1 MGIFQKA
8 KAWFF
13 EVKPDES
20 NAATRYEQLEKQ
32 PEKPRE
38 SYKNAQVQYKGLC
51 FVVSF
56 IHRNGEYEI
65 DEITL
70 EDSMTDIFD
79 LLVSSKYMQN
89 DKYISD
95 ELEDMA
101 RKELGI

>member
-1 MGIFQKA
+1 MGIFQGIGKWFTAQKPNESSA
-8 KAWFF
+8 K
-13 EVKPDES
+13 V
-20 NAATRYEQLEKQ
+20 RYAMAEPQR
-32 PEKPRE
+32 RE
-38 SYKNAQVQYKGLC
+38 SYKNARVQYKGID
-51 FVVSF
+51 FVVYF
-56 IHRNGEYEI
+56 LYRNNEYEI

-89 DKYISD
+89 KKYISD